1 MDFKSV
7 KNVALLFL
15 VLAVAAAVML
25 NSFVSISLAV
35 GVAASLVF
43 LAVIFIVISGILKN
57 QETMIEL
64 TKEQNEKLAE
74 LIASKKND

>member
-1 MDFKSV
+1 MDSKSV
-7 KNVALLFL
+7 KYVAALLL
-15 VLAVAAAVML
+15 VFAVVAAAIL
-25 NSFVSISLAV
+25 NSLVSAV
-35 GVAASLVF
+35 FAGAAALSLV
-43 LAVIFIVISGILKN
+43 LMALVFIVISGILKN

>member
-1 MDFKSV
+1 MDSKSV
-7 KNVALLFL
+7 KYVAVLLL
-15 VLAVAAAVML
+15 VFAVVAAAIL
-25 NSFVSISLAV
+25 NSMVS
-35 GVAASLVF
+35 AAFAGAAALSLV
-43 LAVIFIVISGILKN
+43 LMALVFIVISGILKN

>member
-1 MDFKSV
+1 MDSKSV

-15 VLAVAAAVML
+15 VLAVIAAVIL

-35 GVAASLVF
+35 GAAASLVF
-43 LAVIFIVISGILKN
+43 LAVLFIIVSGILKN

-74 LIASKKND
+74 LIATKKDN

>member
-1 MDFKSV
+1 MDSKSV
-7 KNVALLFL
+7 KYVAVLLL
-15 VLAVAAAVML
+15 VFAVVAAAIL
-25 NSFVSISLAV
+25 NSMVSAV
-35 GVAASLVF
+35 FAGAAALSLV
-43 LAVIFIVISGILKN
+43 LMALVFIVISGILKN

>member
-1 MDFKSV
+1 MDSKSV
-7 KNVALLFL
+7 KYVAVLLL
-15 VLAVAAAVML
+15 VFAVVAAAIL
-25 NSFVSISLAV
+25 NSLVSAV
-35 GVAASLVF
+35 FAGAAALSLV
-43 LAVIFIVISGILKN
+43 LMALVFIVISGILKN

>member
-1 MDFKSV
+1 MDSKSV

-15 VLAVAAAVML
+15 VLAVAAAVIL
-25 NSFVSISLAV
+25 NSFVSISLAA

>member
-1 MDFKSV
+1 MDSKSV
-7 KNVALLFL
+7 KYVAVLLL
-15 VLAVAAAVML
+15 VFAVVAAAIL
-25 NSFVSISLAV
+25 NSLVSPVFA
-35 GVAASLVF
+35 GAAALSLV
-43 LAVIFIVISGILKN
+43 LMALVFIVISGILKN